1 MQRKIELLEKISE
14 NALFHIDEF
23 SFQLT
28 VEDKGNMRKYFMELK
43 VAGQSPSDVRF
54 FLEEVAPEWEFLLE
68 SPKELTDYIKSYE
81 EDNNPNDES
90 LFHDLRTKYVEFLKR
105 RESDSFDATERII
118 ILGFSVVEEKI
129 YMVLKTFSLNVLS
142 TFLEKLKQYCR
153 ENEMEIVMSEDVR
166 WIELNQYV
174 VRQKE
179 VVRGLQSEEFLKRT
193 VVKKLFPRFLRIF
206 KFIDMDGYFEKG
218 IYDEVM
224 FQKEAYPNGS
234 VKKVE
239 IRQVSRFFSSYWKY
253 RLSAKDKE
261 ILCLHDEKPDDKG
274 IEKYVYT
281 FKPSLFIKDVF
292 ENW

>member
-142 TFLEKLKQYCR
+142 TFLEKLKQY
-153 ENEMEIVMSEDVR
+153 
-166 WIELNQYV
+166 
-174 VRQKE
+174 
-179 VVRGLQSEEFLKRT
+179 
-193 VVKKLFPRFLRIF
+193 
-206 KFIDMDGYFEKG
+206 
-218 IYDEVM
+218 
-224 FQKEAYPNGS
+224 
-234 VKKVE
+234 
-239 IRQVSRFFSSYWKY
+239 
-253 RLSAKDKE
+253 
-261 ILCLHDEKPDDKG
+261 
-274 IEKYVYT
+274 
-281 FKPSLFIKDVF
+281 
-292 ENW
+292 

>member
-105 RESDSFDATERII
+105 RE
-118 ILGFSVVEEKI
+118 
-129 YMVLKTFSLNVLS
+129 
-142 TFLEKLKQYCR
+142 
-153 ENEMEIVMSEDVR
+153 
-166 WIELNQYV
+166 
-174 VRQKE
+174 
-179 VVRGLQSEEFLKRT
+179 
-193 VVKKLFPRFLRIF
+193 
-206 KFIDMDGYFEKG
+206 
-218 IYDEVM
+218 
-224 FQKEAYPNGS
+224 
-234 VKKVE
+234 
-239 IRQVSRFFSSYWKY
+239 FF
-253 RLSAKDKE
+253 
-261 ILCLHDEKPDDKG
+261 
-274 IEKYVYT
+274 
-281 FKPSLFIKDVF
+281 
-292 ENW
+292 

>member
-193 VVKKLFPRFLRIF
+193 LVKKLFPRFLRIF

-234 VKKVE
+234 V
-239 IRQVSRFFSSYWKY
+239 
-253 RLSAKDKE
+253 
-261 ILCLHDEKPDDKG
+261 
-274 IEKYVYT
+274 
-281 FKPSLFIKDVF
+281 
-292 ENW
+292 

>member
-1 MQRKIELLEKISE
+1 
-14 NALFHIDEF
+14 
-23 SFQLT
+23 
-28 VEDKGNMRKYFMELK
+28 
-43 VAGQSPSDVRF
+43 
-54 FLEEVAPEWEFLLE
+54 
-68 SPKELTDYIKSYE
+68 
-81 EDNNPNDES
+81 
-90 LFHDLRTKYVEFLKR
+90 
-105 RESDSFDATERII
+105 
-118 ILGFSVVEEKI
+118 
-129 YMVLKTFSLNVLS
+129 MVLKTFSLNVLS

-193 VVKKLFPRFLRIF
+193 LVKKLFPRFLRIF

-261 ILCLHDEKPDDKG
+261 ILLQD
-274 IEKYVYT
+274 T
-281 FKPSLFIKDVF
+281 L
-292 ENW
+292 

>member
-105 RESDSFDATERII
+105 RESDSFDATERIMPGERDGDCHVRVCTMDRI
-118 ILGFSVVEEKI
+118 ESIRRQAKGGGKRITERGISKKDIGEEAFS
-129 YMVLKTFSLNVLS
+129 
-142 TFLEKLKQYCR
+142 
-153 ENEMEIVMSEDVR
+153 
-166 WIELNQYV
+166 
-174 VRQKE
+174 
-179 VVRGLQSEEFLKRT
+179 
-193 VVKKLFPRFLRIF
+193 
-206 KFIDMDGYFEKG
+206 
-218 IYDEVM
+218 
-224 FQKEAYPNGS
+224 
-234 VKKVE
+234 
-239 IRQVSRFFSSYWKY
+239 
-253 RLSAKDKE
+253 
-261 ILCLHDEKPDDKG
+261 
-274 IEKYVYT
+274 
-281 FKPSLFIKDVF
+281 
-292 ENW
+292 